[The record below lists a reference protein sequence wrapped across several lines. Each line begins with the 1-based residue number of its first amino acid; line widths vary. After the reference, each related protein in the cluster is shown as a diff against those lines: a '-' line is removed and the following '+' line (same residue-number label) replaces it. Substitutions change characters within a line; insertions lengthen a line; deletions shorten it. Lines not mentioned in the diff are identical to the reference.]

1 MSAAGLETVLVEVGS
16 AIFLCGLLHLAWCT
30 HQRLAEGEPQAEQ
43 PSAQWTPPPPPPGF
57 SVMPW
62 DP

>member
-1 MSAAGLETVLVEVGS
+1 MSAAGIEAVLVEVGS

-30 HQRLAEGEPQAEQ
+30 HQRLAEAEPQAVQ
-43 PSAQWTPPPPPPGF
+43 AAPPPPGF